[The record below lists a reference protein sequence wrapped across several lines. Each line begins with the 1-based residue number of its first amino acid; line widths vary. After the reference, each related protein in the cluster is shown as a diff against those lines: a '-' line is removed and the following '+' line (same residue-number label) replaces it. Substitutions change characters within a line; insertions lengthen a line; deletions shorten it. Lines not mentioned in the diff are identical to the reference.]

1 MRRKCAAFIDLDA
14 IRANYALAS
23 RLAPNSR
30 SIAVIKA
37 NAYGHGAIAVAR
49 ALQGDAPAFAVAIID
64 EAHELREAGIEEP
77 LLVMEGVYDS
87 DALEY
92 AATQNLAIVV
102 HNEEQL
108 HDLLAAA
115 LPSAVSVWLKVDTG
129 MHRLGLSPDRVGD
142 AVERLLASG
151 NCAENIVVCT
161 HLATA
166 DVPGSAAVEQ
176 QIQVFDDC
184 VAGLD
189 VLHSISNSGGILAS
203 P

>member
-1 MRRKCAAFIDLDA
+1 MRRKCAALIDLDA
-14 IRANYALAS
+14 IRANYALAN

-37 NAYGHGAIAVAR
+37 NAYGHGAIEVAR
-49 ALQGDAPAFAVAIID
+49 ALHGDAPAFAVAIID

-87 DALEY
+87 DALGY

-142 AVERLLASG
+142 AVERLRASG
-151 NCAENIVVCT
+151 NCADNIVV
-161 HLATA
+161 
-166 DVPGSAAVEQ
+166 
-176 QIQVFDDC
+176 
-184 VAGLD
+184 
-189 VLHSISNSGGILAS
+189 
-203 P
+203 